1 MQTKHCGKLAGL
13 NDQRRSIDRGGAR
26 LGLKV
31 KRRHRKENLVDPRLV
46 KAISAPL
53 RVEILVECG
62 IAPISQSEFRERQGN
77 SHSAQLISHH
87 FDVLME
93 CEAIEVAFTRRL
105 KGSQVNFYG
114 ATAHALFSEEDFIHL
129 PEALKGSFSALI
141 LSTFQ
146 EQAQESLL
154 SNSFDSHPER
164 HATWRSI
171 ELDLIGFL
179 RIMKKLDDIF
189 YSALPAEEEAATK
202 RLERSGG
209 RPIHATVGMFGFEMP
224 VPRRQHEHPRMPN
237 P

>member
-1 MQTKHCGKLAGL
+1 MQTKHCGKLLDL
-13 NDQRRSIDRGGAR
+13 NDQRRSIDPEGAQ
-26 LGLKV
+26 LGVKV

-77 SHSAQLISHH
+77 RHSAQLISHH
-87 FDVLME
+87 FDVLVE
-93 CEAIEVAFTRRL
+93 CDAIKVAFTRRL

-114 ATAHALFSEEDFIHL
+114 ATAHALFSEEDFVHL

-154 SNSFDSHPER
+154 SNSFDSHSER
-164 HATWRSI
+164 HATWRTI

-189 YSALPAEEEAATK
+189 YSALPLEEKAAEQ
-202 RLERSGG
+202 RLKRSGG
-209 RPIHATVGMFGFEMP
+209 RPMHTTVGMFGFEMP
-224 VPRRQHEHPRMPN
+224 RPRREHEHPRMPN